1 MDARSYRENFVDQ
14 YNQYE
19 SAYSIFVANPSTTDA
34 ATIETLREHIDFIAH
49 VADCYKDLA
58 STFPADLVNLLTIH
72 HHELEPELREK
83 VVGSLVLLR
92 NKEIITSVTY
102 AMPTSRTFYTC

>member
-1 MDARSYRENFVDQ
+1 VDQ

-19 SAYSIFVANPSTTDA
+19 SAYSIFVADPATTDS

-49 VADCYKDLA
+49 VADCYRDLA
-58 STFPADLVNLLTIH
+58 STFPSDLISLLNSH
-72 HHELEPELREK
+72 HQELEPELREK

-92 NKEIITSVTY
+92 NKDVISSVTY
-102 AMPTSRTFYTC
+102 IRSRFPGVEQY